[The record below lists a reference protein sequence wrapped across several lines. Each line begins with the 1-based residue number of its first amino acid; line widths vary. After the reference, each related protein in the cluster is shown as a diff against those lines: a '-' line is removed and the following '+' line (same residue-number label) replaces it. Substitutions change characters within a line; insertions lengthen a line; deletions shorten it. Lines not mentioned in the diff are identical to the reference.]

1 MWCVP
6 LTRKLQCRPRS
17 VPTNTLTGQQ
27 ISEPRGPSIKIDK
40 MWDCLIKMLKTPG
53 PNDPRAKPKPSKS
66 IFLFVVLIR
75 SSLISAESNQHPAP
89 DNIYWGQHYIS
100 WLGGEIVAICTT
112 DMQQCKINHCNGR
125 QKWKSLSVERNMML
139 AWERSRQWS
148 NRIFWKYAVSILS
161 EPGHT
166 QTKGWHTQTL
176 RSPSFLIR

>member
-1 MWCVP
+1 MC
-6 LTRKLQCRPRS
+6 
-17 VPTNTLTGQQ
+17 PTDKKVTMQATLRANQYSGQQ
-27 ISEPRGPSIKIDK
+27 ISEPGGPSIKIDK
-40 MWDCLIKMLKTPG
+40 MWDCLMKMLKTPG

-125 QKWKSLSVERNMML
+125 RKWKSLSVERNMML
-139 AWERSRQWS
+139 AWERCERSRQWS

-161 EPGHT
+161 EPDTHT
-166 QTKGWHTQTL
+166 DKGLTHIDIAFTIY
-176 RSPSFLIR
+176 PD

>member
-1 MWCVP
+1 MNIEQNEEKSQTQGKFVAVRTEIKDVSRYVMC
-6 LTRKLQCRPRS
+6 
-17 VPTNTLTGQQ
+17 PTDKKVTMQATLRANQYSGQQ

-40 MWDCLIKMLKTPG
+40 IWDCLIKMLKTPG

-125 QKWKSLSVERNMML
+125 RK
-139 AWERSRQWS
+139 
-148 NRIFWKYAVSILS
+148 
-161 EPGHT
+161 
-166 QTKGWHTQTL
+166 
-176 RSPSFLIR
+176 

>member
-1 MWCVP
+1 MWWCVP

-17 VPTNTLTGQQ
+17 VPTNTLGSRYQNPGDYR
-27 ISEPRGPSIKIDK
+27 SKSIRYGIVWWKC
-40 MWDCLIKMLKTPG
+40 W
-53 PNDPRAKPKPSKS
+53 RPKPTKS

-125 QKWKSLSVERNMML
+125 RKWKSLSVERNMML